1 MRNLLLCI
9 ALAVTILSVSGQAK
23 KPILM
28 VVPSDSYCDR
38 NAFVQEFTDEAGN
51 TRSISD
57 YNKAFKSAESEE
69 LRLVISE
76 LSKIMADRGFPLK
89 DLEQTMK
96 SIAQSNVELSMLQ
109 SSSSGSA
116 IRESPIDVLKRTA
129 QADIIMD
136 IDFSVKIRGP
146 QRFITYNLRAVDAY
160 TNKVITAVA
169 GDGKPSSS
177 ASVGL
182 LLEEA
187 VLNYMDDYTSALQNH
202 FDDIFT
208 NGREVVVVLRVWDN
222 ADVDFETDF
231 EYMGETGM
239 LGDIMDVWMDD
250 NTVNSRFSRVSATE
264 NTIRYEQVRIPL
276 FKMSFGRERAID
288 ARGFINGLST
298 MLKAEPFNIQ
308 SKIYERGLGEVWLIL
323 GEK

>member
-1 MRNLLLCI
+1 MMRNLLLCI

-136 IDFSVKIRGP
+136 IDFSVKIDV
-146 QRFITYNLRAVDAY
+146 FI
-160 TNKVITAVA
+160 
-169 GDGKPSSS
+169 
-177 ASVGL
+177 
-182 LLEEA
+182 
-187 VLNYMDDYTSALQNH
+187 
-202 FDDIFT
+202 IF
-208 NGREVVVVLRVWDN
+208 E
-222 ADVDFETDF
+222 F
-231 EYMGETGM
+231 
-239 LGDIMDVWMDD
+239 
-250 NTVNSRFSRVSATE
+250 
-264 NTIRYEQVRIPL
+264 
-276 FKMSFGRERAID
+276 
-288 ARGFINGLST
+288 NGLI
-298 MLKAEPFNIQ
+298 KNDCN
-308 SKIYERGLGEVWLIL
+308 
-323 GEK
+323 